1 MNDTH
6 VLEEQHR
13 EDAGSLWWDG
23 ELQGLA
29 QRSGSAGNSNHNHV
43 QCTSH
48 AYNYTLSSPPS
59 PPQTTRQPHTP
70 RSNCTLMCVL

>member
-13 EDAGSLWWDG
+13 EDAGRPWWDR

-48 AYNYTLSSPPS
+48 AYNYTLSSPLVA
-59 PPQTTRQPHTP
+59 TTDDKTASHSSVRLYL
-70 RSNCTLMCVL
+70 NVCA